1 MPPEIQAEFFCA
13 WWNNE
18 DRAAVVGNDCY
29 RLSKGHLYKNGEN
42 IDKELYYY
50 ADAWMEAL
58 MRDHN
63 EK

>member
-1 MPPEIQAEFFCA
+1 MPNEIQAEFFCA

-18 DRAAVVGNDCY
+18 DRAAIVGNDYY
-29 RLSKGHLYKNGEN
+29 RLSNGHLYKNGEN
-42 IDKELYYY
+42 IDEEMYH
-50 ADAWMEAL
+50 ADAWMEEL

>member
-18 DRAAVVGNDCY
+18 ERATIVGNDYY

-42 IDKELYYY
+42 IDVEMRRY
-50 ADAWMEAL
+50 ADAWIESLMEEF
-58 MRDHN
+58 N

>member
-18 DRAAVVGNDCY
+18 DRAAVVGNDCFRVY
-29 RLSKGHLYKNGEN
+29 KGHVDKNGEH
-42 IDKELYYY
+42 IDKQLYRY

-58 MRDHN
+58 MRDRN

>member
-18 DRAAVVGNDCY
+18 DRAAVVGNDYY
-29 RLSKGHLYKNGEN
+29 RLSKGHLYKNGKN
-42 IDKELYYY
+42 IDKELHCY